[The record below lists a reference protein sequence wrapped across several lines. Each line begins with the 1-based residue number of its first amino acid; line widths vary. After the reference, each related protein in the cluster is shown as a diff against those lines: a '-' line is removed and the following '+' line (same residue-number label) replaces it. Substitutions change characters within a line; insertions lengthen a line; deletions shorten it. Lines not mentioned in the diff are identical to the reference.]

1 MHKLIESTF
10 VSLSGDIGGPQ
21 DWALQLSSEEQD
33 NYARPALW
41 REVTWNASSTSFGT
55 GIVVLTYVPG

>member
-10 VSLSGDIGGPQ
+10 VSVSGDIGGPQ

-33 NYARPALW
+33 NYARDLL
-41 REVTWNASSTSFGT
+41 FGAR
-55 GIVVLTYVPG
+55 